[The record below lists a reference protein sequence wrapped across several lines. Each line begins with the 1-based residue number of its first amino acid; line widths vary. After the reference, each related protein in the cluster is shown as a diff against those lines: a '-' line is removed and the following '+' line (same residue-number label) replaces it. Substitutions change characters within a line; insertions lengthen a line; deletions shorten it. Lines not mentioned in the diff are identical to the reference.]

1 MGHTF
6 SPLRYPGGKSKL
18 YQFVLETIK
27 RNKIEKPIYCEPF
40 CGGAGIA
47 INLLLSESVD
57 SIIINDYDTAIY
69 SIWYAIVNDTE
80 NFIKKIRDTDI
91 DMNMWHI
98 QKNIYDKCIANNSD
112 YNLEFAFA
120 TFFLNRTNVSGIIE
134 GGPIGGYK
142 QQSNYK
148 VYCRFNKESLIKK
161 ITDIANFKEKISL
174 YNKDASALVGEN
186 LINCC
191 NENLF
196 VYFDPPYYKQGK
208 NLYKNFFDDND
219 HVALAQS
226 IKRMDNY
233 KWITTYDNS
242 TRIQEIY
249 SDRDIYGYELQY
261 SVNKVRKETELMFA
275 SKTTKLSSGNNVK
288 LHKLFTFTK

>member
-1 MGHTF
+1 M
-6 SPLRYPGGKSKL
+6 
-18 YQFVLETIK
+18 
-27 RNKIEKPIYCEPF
+27 
-40 CGGAGIA
+40 
-47 INLLLSESVD
+47 
-57 SIIINDYDTAIY
+57 
-69 SIWYAIVNDTE
+69 
-80 NFIKKIRDTDI
+80 
-91 DMNMWHI
+91 
-98 QKNIYDKCIANNSD
+98 
-112 YNLEFAFA
+112 
-120 TFFLNRTNVSGIIE
+120 
-134 GGPIGGYK
+134 
-142 QQSNYK
+142 
-148 VYCRFNKESLIKK
+148 
-161 ITDIANFKEKISL
+161 
-174 YNKDASALVGEN
+174 
-186 LINCC
+186 
-191 NENLF
+191 F

-261 SVNKVRKETELMFA
+261 SVNRVRKETELMFA